1 MAIEFMAV
9 GTSPQSMATIPAPDD
24 WGWGLN
30 DISASDAGRVQDEG
44 NTMYKNRTSQKR
56 KLSPT
61 WKNRDGATVAR
72 ILQAF
77 NPEYVFV
84 RYLDAMDNAYEV
96 REFYTGDK
104 AVKLRKV
111 QIGRAE
117 YSSLTFNIIE
127 R

>member
-1 MAIEFMAV
+1 MDFIQV
-9 GTSPQSMATIPAPDD
+9 GPSLDSLTTLPAPTD
-24 WGWGLN
+24 WGWGLQ
-30 DISASDAGRVQDEG
+30 DISSSDAGRVQDAG
-44 NTMYKNRTSQKR
+44 STMYKMRVGQKR
-56 KLSPT
+56 KLSVT
-61 WKNRDGATVAR
+61 WKNLDGSTTAR

-84 RYLDAMDNAYEV
+84 RYLDAMDDAYEV

-104 AVKLRKV
+104 SAPLRTVGIGGAV
-111 QIGRAE
+111 